1 MTHSL
6 LILAALSLSA
16 TLISPPAKADAVL
29 SRFSGVW
36 KGDGWATRADDEP
49 RQAIRCRVV
58 MSYLEAAGELLFSGR
73 CGGGGNTASFRGN
86 LVKSTGS
93 IYRGDWIVSG
103 SDARDLLIGEASGPN
118 MTFHLGGTGRSNYE
132 GTMRWSL
139 RDGGLTIN
147 SAVARNGRQS
157 RSVMKLARTD

>member
-16 TLISPPAKADAVL
+16 TLFSPSARADAVL
-29 SRFSGVW
+29 ARFSGVW
-36 KGDGWATRADDEP
+36 KGDGWAVRSEGEP

-58 MSYLEAAGELLFSGR
+58 MRYSEAIGKLAFSGR
-73 CGGGGNTASFRGN
+73 CGGGGDTASFSGD
-86 LVKSTGS
+86 LVNSTGS
-93 IYRGDWIVSG
+93 TYRGEWTVSG

>member
-16 TLISPPAKADAVL
+16 TLFSPSARADAVL

-58 MSYLEAAGELLFSGR
+58 MSYSEAAGELVFSGR
-73 CGGGGNTASFRGN
+73 CGGGGNTASFRGD

-93 IYRGDWIVSG
+93 IYRGEWIVSG
-103 SDARDLLIGEASGPN
+103 SSAREPLIGKASGPD
-118 MTFHLGGTGRSNYE
+118 MVFYFGETGGSRHA

-139 RDGGLTIN
+139 HDGNLIID
-147 SAVARNGRQS
+147 SAVARNGRAG
-157 RSVMKLARTD
+157 RSAMKLARTD